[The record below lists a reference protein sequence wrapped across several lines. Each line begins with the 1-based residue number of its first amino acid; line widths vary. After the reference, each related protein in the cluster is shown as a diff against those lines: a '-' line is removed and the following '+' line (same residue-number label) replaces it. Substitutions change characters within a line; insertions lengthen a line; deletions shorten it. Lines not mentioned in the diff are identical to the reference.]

1 MIDYNLYSI
10 IPLSEKQDEEYIETT
25 ILSVL
30 KEQKLSLSQVRCV
43 FNHILSKIETENLI
57 NL

>member
-30 KEQKLSLSQVRCV
+30 KEQKLSLSQVRYV
-43 FNHILSKIETENLI
+43 FNRILAKIETENSI